1 MSTTILLAD
10 DHQVVR
16 QGLHALLTAE
26 GFRIVA
32 EASNGVEALQQAAVH
47 QPEIA
52 VLDISMPVMN
62 GLEAAR
68 EMTRESPRTRTILL
82 TRHEDDQYVVA
93 SLKAGVRGYVLK
105 SQAAHDLV
113 QAVKDV
119 RRGDVYLSP
128 SVSRTVIDVFLS
140 KNEQAHDRLTARER
154 QVIQLIGEEK
164 TTKEIAN
171 ILGISA
177 KTAESHRSR
186 LMQKLDIHGT
196 AGLVRYA
203 IRRGLIEP

>member
-1 MSTTILLAD
+1 MK
-10 DHQVVR
+10 
-16 QGLHALLTAE
+16 E
-26 GFRIVA
+26 
-32 EASNGVEALQQAAVH
+32 
-47 QPEIA
+47 
-52 VLDISMPVMN
+52 
-62 GLEAAR
+62 
-68 EMTRESPRTRTILL
+68 
-82 TRHEDDQYVVA
+82 
-93 SLKAGVRGYVLK
+93 
-105 SQAAHDLV
+105 
-113 QAVKDV
+113 V

-140 KNEQAHDRLTARER
+140 KNEHAPDRLTARER

-164 TTKEIAN
+164 TTKEIAG